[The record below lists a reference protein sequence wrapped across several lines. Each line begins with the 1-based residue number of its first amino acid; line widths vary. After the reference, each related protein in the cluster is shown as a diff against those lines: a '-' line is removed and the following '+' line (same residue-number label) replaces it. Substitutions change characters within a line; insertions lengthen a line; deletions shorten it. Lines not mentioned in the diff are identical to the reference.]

1 MLRINKLKLGNP
13 KLMHGQDQI
22 QQPFFIFKKQN
33 YESCFTLSKFLQ
45 KSGHVKTVFH
55 TQLWVNQSYIFSV
68 TWQIRVCSARKCV
81 MDCKSFWQK
90 NTTWLFRCIMTDWW
104 KNAIGEMI
112 IRYEHSFI
120 MINNVLLKDKGVTIT
135 IFVQEFLK

>member
-90 NTTWLFRCIMTDWW
+90 KYYMTIPLYHDRLMKECNRWDDYQ
-104 KNAIGEMI
+104 ISDYQIFFYYG
-112 IRYEHSFI
+112 
-120 MINNVLLKDKGVTIT
+120 NNVID
-135 IFVQEFLK
+135 QE